1 MLLDSERESGRDTSE
16 MPSAPEAEPYAP
28 GSLML
33 ENIIFEQGRLSQSA
47 RRVAS
52 SIPGV
57 ISDPVGTLRKADL
70 TLRSA
75 LRMTAP
81 AFEPLSPLLKPR
93 SLSCRFDSV
102 SASLSELKAA
112 GKKAGGSLNDALL
125 AAVAGAFRRYHDHHG
140 VSSDAIRLS
149 MPINLRQKGSDTLG
163 GNQFA
168 PVRFPLPVTI
178 DDPAERIVTIREL
191 VLTQRAEPAL
201 TFADG
206 IAGVLNRLPTSVT
219 TSLFGGMLR
228 GVDCTVSNVPGLP
241 FEVFLGG
248 ARLESQFPFGPLA
261 GAAVNITLLS
271 YLDDVNIGVNTDPA
285 AVPDPEVFVDCLQQ
299 SLMEVVKI

>member
-1 MLLDSERESGRDTSE
+1 M
-16 MPSAPEAEPYAP
+16 
-28 GSLML
+28 
-33 ENIIFEQGRLSQSA
+33 
-47 RRVAS
+47 
-52 SIPGV
+52 
-57 ISDPVGTLRKADL
+57 
-70 TLRSA
+70 
-75 LRMTAP
+75 
-81 AFEPLSPLLKPR
+81 
-93 SLSCRFDSV
+93 
-102 SASLSELKAA
+102 
-112 GKKAGGSLNDALL
+112 
-125 AAVAGAFRRYHDHHG
+125 
-140 VSSDAIRLS
+140 
-149 MPINLRQKGSDTLG
+149 
-163 GNQFA
+163 
-168 PVRFPLPVTI
+168 PVTI
-178 DDPAERIVTIREL
+178 DDPAQRIVAIREL

-299 SLMEVVKI
+299 SLMEVIKI